1 MKKIKSLA
9 IFIFMALLTVTSCSV
24 DDNTQNEI
32 DNSINKEAVLL
43 NKEAILLQKTY
54 DFDNIDLQVD
64 MSYNL
69 SFKSAINLSEIAINK
84 SKQDLNLINVTQI
97 NWKNKE
103 VSYIVPFKANPKK
116 SIVITIGI
124 DKVGKT
130 LNYRNEKIVE
140 NLIDPNTGNGK
151 IIITDTK
158 GTKER
163 VFKQGI
169 LVNKQD
175 GSAKTFREC
184 FDDAYDAICDGFI
197 GCASWYSSPLPALT
211 AVAYCGI
218 TTA

>member
-1 MKKIKSLA
+1 
-9 IFIFMALLTVTSCSV
+9 MALLTVTSCSV

-175 GSAKTFREC
+175 GSAKLSFREC